1 MTLPETRN
9 SPVLAVS
16 IACIVIAVALI
27 GLVVAINAVTG
38 MPIAALVRDPAA
50 TMDVPAYIGLLSNA
64 TVLLWVAAATLSL
77 FSAAML
83 PGGHPVRGF
92 LALVGTITLVFALDD
107 VYMFHEYIAPDL
119 LGIPQKVVY
128 LLYSLPILALFFRSR
143 PLSGNP
149 EYPLLI
155 IALAGLA
162 LSVGID
168 VLDSRGWFPVEGRYL
183 LEEGFKIAGV
193 LFWLAYVAMLAG
205 TALRE

>member
-1 MTLPETRN
+1 MTLADSRI

-16 IACIVIAVALI
+16 IACLAMAVALI
-27 GLVVAINAVTG
+27 GLVVAINAITG
-38 MPIAALVRDPAA
+38 MPIEDLVSDPAA

-64 TVLLWVAAATLSL
+64 TVLLWAAAATLSL
-77 FSAAML
+77 FSAALL
-83 PGGHPVRGF
+83 PDGHPVRGF
-92 LALVGTITLVFALDD
+92 LALFGTITLVFALDD

-128 LLYSLPILALFFRSR
+128 LFYGLAIMALFSRSR

-149 EYPLLI
+149 EYPLFI

-162 LSVGID
+162 LSAGID
-168 VLDSRGWFPVEGRYL
+168 ILDSRDWFPVEDPYL

-193 LFWLAYVAMLAG
+193 LFWLAYVAMLAR